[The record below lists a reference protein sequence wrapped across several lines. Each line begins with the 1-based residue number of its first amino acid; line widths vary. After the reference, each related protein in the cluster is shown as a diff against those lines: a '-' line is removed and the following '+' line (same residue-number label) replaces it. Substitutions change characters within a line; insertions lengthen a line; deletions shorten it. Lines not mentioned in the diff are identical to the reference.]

1 MNSNDVFGCTD
12 STYLEFNQMQILIM
26 DIVVHLVSDCTDIS
40 ACNYNPEANVE
51 SGLCEYPQEGHTCDG
66 NCLSDIDGDGICDD
80 FDDEINCN
88 DLFISEYVEGSY
100 NNKAIELYNP
110 TNQQINLSEYSLSY
124 YSNGSYEPA
133 TTTLSGFIEAK
144 STYVI
149 GLDKRNPNGEG
160 YETPL
165 WNGWYVFTDSITG
178 LVDSVYTPE
187 NDLMGRVDLFINPI
201 YPGPMY
207 FNGNDAVTLETS
219 TGDII
224 DIIGKIG
231 EDPGE
236 AWGDDNDAYWTK
248 DQTLIRK
255 ASVTSGFV
263 YDASQPYSFDPTL
276 EWDSLP
282 QNTFTELGQ
291 HSCNCSDNM
300 SINEFES
307 VVNLYPNPNS
317 SGLLNIESTS
327 PIKELNIFNLIGQNV
342 FSKNCQGLMLKESI
356 EIDPSLNGVYF
367 MSVKLVNN
375 KRSLKK
381 LIIK

>member
-1 MNSNDVFGCTD
+1 MKNISSLIVASTLICGLQAQNCT
-12 STYLEFNQMQILIM
+12 
-26 DIVVHLVSDCTDIS
+26 
-40 ACNYNPEANVE
+40 
-51 SGLCEYPQEGHTCDG
+51 
-66 NCLSDIDGDGICDD
+66 
-80 FDDEINCN
+80 
-88 DLFISEYVEGSY
+88 DLFISEYIEGSY

-110 TNQQINLSEYSLSY
+110 TNEAIDLSKYSLSRW
-124 YSNGSYEPA
+124 SNGQ
-133 TTTLSGFIEAK
+133 TTPLNTILSGTIAANDAF
-144 STYVI
+144 VI
-149 GLDKRNPNGEG
+149 ALDKRDPNGEG
-160 YETPL
+160 YEAPL
-165 WNGWYVFTDSITG
+165 WNGWYVFTDSISG
-178 LVDSVYTPE
+178 LLDSIYTDE
-187 NDLMGRVDLFINPI
+187 DDLMKRVDLFICPN
-201 YPGPMY
+201 YEDGTMY

-236 AWGDDNDAYWTK
+236 AWGDENDAYWTK

-255 ASVTSGFV
+255 ASVTGGFV

-291 HSCNCSDNM
+291 HTCNCSDEM

-307 VVNLYPNPNS
+307 VVTLYPNPNK

-327 PIKELNIFNLIGQNV
+327 PIQEINIYNLIGQSV
-342 FSKNCQGLMLKESI
+342 FSKNFQGTMFKESI
-356 EIDPSLNGVYF
+356 TIDPSLNGVYF
-367 MSVKLVNN
+367 MSVKLENN

-381 LIIK
+381 LIVK

>member
-1 MNSNDVFGCTD
+1 MKNISSLIFAAFIVSGINAQNCT
-12 STYLEFNQMQILIM
+12 
-26 DIVVHLVSDCTDIS
+26 
-40 ACNYNPEANVE
+40 
-51 SGLCEYPQEGHTCDG
+51 
-66 NCLSDIDGDGICDD
+66 
-80 FDDEINCN
+80 

-110 TNQQINLSEYSLSY
+110 TNEAIDLSKYSLSRW
-124 YSNGSYEPA
+124 SNGS
-133 TTTLSGFIEAK
+133 TTPLNTILSGTIEANDAF
-144 STYVI
+144 VI

-165 WNGWYVFTDSITG
+165 WNGWYVYTDSITG
-178 LVDSVYTPE
+178 LLDSVYTPE
-187 NDLMGRVDLFINPI
+187 DDLMGRVDLFICPN
-201 YPGPMY
+201 YEDGTMY

-219 TGDII
+219 AGDII

-255 ASVTSGFV
+255 ASVTGGFV

-282 QNTFTELGQ
+282 QNTFTELGL

-381 LIIK
+381 TYY

>member
-1 MNSNDVFGCTD
+1 MKNISSLIFATFLISGINAQNCT
-12 STYLEFNQMQILIM
+12 
-26 DIVVHLVSDCTDIS
+26 
-40 ACNYNPEANVE
+40 
-51 SGLCEYPQEGHTCDG
+51 
-66 NCLSDIDGDGICDD
+66 
-80 FDDEINCN
+80 

-110 TNQQINLSEYSLSY
+110 TSDAIDLSNYALSRW
-124 YSNGSYEPA
+124 SNGSQQPLR
-133 TTTLSGFIEAK
+133 TVLSGTIAANDAF
-144 STYVI
+144 VV
-149 GLDKRNPNGEG
+149 GLDKRDPNGEG

-165 WNGWYVFTDSITG
+165 WNGWYVYTDSITG

-187 NDLMGRVDLFINPI
+187 DDLMGRVDLFICPN
-201 YPGPMY
+201 YEDGTMY

-255 ASVTSGFV
+255 ASVTGGFV

-291 HSCNCSDNM
+291 HTCNCSDDM

-307 VVNLYPNPNS
+307 VVNLYPNPNKS
-317 SGLLNIESTS
+317 RLLNIESTS
-327 PIKELNIFNLIGQNV
+327 PIQEINIYNLIGQSV
-342 FSKNCQGLMLKESI
+342 FSKNFQGVMLKESI
-356 EIDPSLNGVYF
+356 TIDPSHNGVYF
-367 MSVKLVNN
+367 ISVKLENN
-375 KRSLKK
+375 TRSLKK
-381 LIIK
+381 LILK

>member
-1 MNSNDVFGCTD
+1 MKNISSLIFATFLISGINAQNCT
-12 STYLEFNQMQILIM
+12 
-26 DIVVHLVSDCTDIS
+26 
-40 ACNYNPEANVE
+40 
-51 SGLCEYPQEGHTCDG
+51 
-66 NCLSDIDGDGICDD
+66 
-80 FDDEINCN
+80 

-110 TNQQINLSEYSLSY
+110 TSDAIDLSNYALSRW
-124 YSNGSYEPA
+124 SNGQ
-133 TTTLSGFIEAK
+133 TTPLNTILSGTIAANDAF
-144 STYVI
+144 VI
-149 GLDKRNPNGEG
+149 ALDKRNPNGEG

-165 WNGWYVFTDSITG
+165 WNGWYVYTDSITG
-178 LVDSVYTPE
+178 LLDSVYTPE
-187 NDLMGRVDLFINPI
+187 DDLMSRVDLFICPN
-201 YPGPMY
+201 YEDGTMY

-255 ASVTSGFV
+255 ASVTGGFV

>member
-1 MNSNDVFGCTD
+1 MKNISSLIFATFLMSGINAQNCT
-12 STYLEFNQMQILIM
+12 
-26 DIVVHLVSDCTDIS
+26 
-40 ACNYNPEANVE
+40 
-51 SGLCEYPQEGHTCDG
+51 
-66 NCLSDIDGDGICDD
+66 
-80 FDDEINCN
+80 

-110 TNQQINLSEYSLSY
+110 TSDAIDLSNYALSRW
-124 YSNGSYEPA
+124 SNGQ
-133 TTTLSGFIEAK
+133 TTPLNTILSGTIEANDAF
-144 STYVI
+144 VI
-149 GLDKRNPNGEG
+149 ALDKRNPNGEG

-165 WNGWYVFTDSITG
+165 WNGWYVFTDSISG
-178 LVDSVYTPE
+178 LLDSIYTPE
-187 NDLMGRVDLFINPI
+187 DDLMGRVDLFICPN
-201 YPGPMY
+201 YEDGTMY

-255 ASVTSGFV
+255 ASVTGGFV

-291 HSCNCSDNM
+291 HTCNCSDDM

-367 MSVKLVNN
+367 MSVKLGNN
-375 KRSLKK
+375 NRSLKK
-381 LIIK
+381 LIVK